1 MRSPASTGKGW
12 IRLNGSLNNKVK
24 QMDKDVSNVITVAN
38 MFEIVSGT
46 MRKVGYE
53 FVAPLSEAEEQ
64 EVISRQINKALLE
77 DK

>member
-1 MRSPASTGKGW
+1 MRSLASIGKGW

-53 FVAPLSEAEEQ
+53 YVAPLSEAEEQ

>member
-1 MRSPASTGKGW
+1 
-12 IRLNGSLNNKVK
+12 
-24 QMDKDVSNVITVAN
+24 MDKDVSNVITVAN

-53 FVAPLSEAEEQ
+53 YVAPLSEAEEQ

>member
-1 MRSPASTGKGW
+1 MQSPASTGKGW

-64 EVISRQINKALLE
+64 EIISRQINKALLE